1 MQSQNSTQS
10 STDTAFDLGDLF
22 TFLWQKKLRIVIA
35 AIAIFSITAYYV
47 TKLPKM
53 YSASSTLMLGA
64 GGNKFSLPT
73 SVASLTGQSDSKMDT
88 YIEFIKSRQFT
99 EIVVKELSLFKI
111 DEFLPESIHL
121 SDEQAIEYA
130 IGVLQKQV
138 NLTKVSDTEMLKVT
152 VESDSA
158 VRASDIANY
167 IGPRFFSFQSDMSR
181 QKADTASAWL
191 NRQLY
196 DVQDNLASAEEELQ
210 TFLRNNK
217 IIDVKS
223 QIELTRTEISGLM
236 QEKLINDKLISDASL
251 TVEQLKNVRGNE
263 KGLLQ
268 VPWILRNPMIV
279 EMRKNVMQ
287 QEQLVA
293 EISKRYKEKH
303 HKYIAAQS
311 TLETLRKNQGELIK
325 KLEASLLQEL
335 NSYSE
340 RGKDLSAQMDE
351 AKSRYGELG
360 TQELQLSKLRRKI
373 ESTQK
378 LYEVFLSRLQE
389 TEILK
394 DLGNQSEFAIVDFA
408 TEPKK
413 PSKPRVALI
422 LAVLSVLSV
431 AVSAGF
437 WLILH
442 LISDRKT
449 RHKKL
454 LKSIGVNVLAEIP
467 KPDKPR
473 KNALNKVIDEHNFA
487 FSEAIRSLR
496 TAVMVSSEV
505 KSGRIIAVTSVAQ
518 NDDKSNIA
526 ISLAESFC
534 NMERTLLID
543 LELRTPA
550 IGKSFGL
557 RDDHPGITDF
567 IARRA
572 KFAEVLHKEPN
583 NPLSVLP
590 GGSVPGDPML
600 YLSKSRLSG
609 LIIKLGVLYE
619 RLIIDT
625 PPVNTVG
632 DTLVISKYV
641 DGIILVCDIEKVE
654 SEQLLDAVQRLRDS
668 GAPLMGVVFN
678 KVKSTGRVRSN
689 NGFVKKQIKRLLRY

>member
-1 MQSQNSTQS
+1 MNSPNLLQSP
-10 STDTAFDLGDLF
+10 TDDAFDLGDLF
-22 TFLWQKKLRIVIA
+22 TFLWQKKLRIVFTALI
-35 AIAIFSITAYYV
+35 IFSISAYYV
-47 TKLPKM
+47 TRLPKM
-53 YSASSTLMLGA
+53 YSASSTLMLG
-64 GGNKFSLPT
+64 GGSNKFSLPT

-88 YIEFIKSRQFT
+88 YMEFIRSRQFMQ
-99 EIVVKELSLFKI
+99 IVVEDLVLFKI
-111 DEFLPESIHL
+111 AEFLPGNVAL

-130 IGVLQKQV
+130 VGVLQKQV
-138 NLTKVSDTEMLKVT
+138 NLTKVSDTEMLRVT
-152 VESDSA
+152 VESHSA

-167 IGPRFFSFQSDMSR
+167 IGPKFFSFQYDMSR

-196 DVQDNLASAEEELQ
+196 DVQDNLASAEQALQ
-210 TFLRNNK
+210 DFLRDNK

-236 QEKLINDKLISDASL
+236 QEKLLNDKLISDASL
-251 TVEQLKNVRGNE
+251 TVEQLHNARGNE
-263 KGLLQ
+263 QALLQ
-268 VPWILRNPMIV
+268 VPWILHNPMVV

-287 QEQLVA
+287 QEQLVT

-303 HKYIAAQS
+303 HKFIAAQS
-311 TLETLRKNQGELIK
+311 TLDTLRRNQAELIK
-325 KLEASLLQEL
+325 KLEGSLLQEL
-335 NSYSE
+335 NSYTE
-340 RGKDLSAQMDE
+340 RGNDLTEQIEE

-442 LISDRKT
+442 LVSDRKT
-449 RHKKL
+449 RYRKL
-454 LKSIGVNVLAEIP
+454 LKSLDVSVLAEIP
-467 KPDKPR
+467 KPDRPR
-473 KNALNKVIDEHNFA
+473 KKDLNKVINEHNFA

-496 TAVMVSSEV
+496 TSVLVSSKV
-505 KSGRIIAVTSVAQ
+505 HSSRIIAVTSVGR

-543 LELRTPA
+543 LELRAPIIA
-550 IGKSFGL
+550 KSFGL
-557 RDDHPGITDF
+557 SDGHLGITDF
-567 IARRA
+567 ISRRA
-572 KFAEVLHKEPN
+572 KFAEILHREPN
-583 NPLSVLP
+583 NPLNVLP
-590 GGSVPGDPML
+590 GGTVPGDPML
-600 YLSKSRLSG
+600 YLSKTRLSG
-609 LIIKLGVLYE
+609 FINKLGVLYE

-654 SEQLLDAVQRLRDS
+654 SEQLLEAIQRLQDS

-678 KVKSTGRVRSN
+678 RVKAARRRRV
-689 NGFVKKQIKRLLRY
+689 

>member
-1 MQSQNSTQS
+1 MDSPNLIQSG
-10 STDTAFDLGDLF
+10 TDAAFDLGDLF
-22 TFLWQKKLRIVIA
+22 TFLWQKKLRIVFTALI
-35 AIAIFSITAYYV
+35 IFSITAYYV

-53 YSASSTLMLGA
+53 YSASSTLMLGG

-88 YIEFIKSRQFT
+88 YMEFIRSRQFMQ
-99 EIVVKELSLFKI
+99 IVVKDLVLYKVS
-111 DEFLPESIHL
+111 EFLPENPPI

-152 VESDSA
+152 VESHSA
-158 VRASDIANY
+158 VRASDIANF
-167 IGPRFFSFQSDMSR
+167 IGPTFFSFQSDMSR
-181 QKADTASAWL
+181 QKADTVSAWL
-191 NRQLY
+191 NKQLY
-196 DVQDNLASAEEELQ
+196 EVQDNLASAEEALQ
-210 TFLRNNK
+210 DFLRINK

-223 QIELTRTEISGLM
+223 QIELTRTEIAGLM
-236 QEKLINDKLISDASL
+236 QEKLISDKLISDASL
-251 TVEQLKNVRGNE
+251 TVEQLKSVRGNE

-268 VPWILRNPMIV
+268 VPWILRNPMVV
-279 EMRKNVMQ
+279 EMRRNIMQ
-287 QEQLVA
+287 QEQLVT

-303 HKYIAAQS
+303 HKFIAAQT
-311 TLETLRKNQGELIK
+311 TLETLRHNQTELIK
-325 KLEASLLQEL
+325 KLQASLLQEL
-335 NSYSE
+335 NSYTE
-340 RGKDLSAQMDE
+340 RGKDLTDQIEE
-351 AKSRYGELG
+351 AKGRYGELG
-360 TQELQLSKLRRKI
+360 TQELQLSKFRREI

-389 TEILK
+389 TEILR

-422 LAVLSVLSV
+422 LAVLSVLCV

-449 RHKKL
+449 RYKKL
-454 LKSIGVNVLAEIP
+454 LKSIGINVLAEIP
-467 KPDKPR
+467 KPDKPT
-473 KNALNKVIDEHNFA
+473 KKDLKKVINEHNFA

-496 TAVMVSSEV
+496 TAVLVSSKV
-505 KSGRIIAVTSVAQ
+505 QNSRIIAVTSIVQ
-518 NDDKSNIA
+518 NDDKSNVT

-543 LELRTPA
+543 LELRTPI

-557 RDDHPGITDF
+557 SDDHPGITDF

-572 KFAEVLHKEPN
+572 KFAEVLHREPN
-583 NPLSVLP
+583 NPLHVLP

-609 LIIKLGVLYE
+609 FINKLGVIYE

-654 SEQLLDAVQRLRDS
+654 TEQLLEAIQRLRDS

-678 KVKSTGRVRSN
+678 KVKKSRRRRSS
-689 NGFVKKQIKRLLRY
+689 NGFTKRLIKKLLRY